1 MIKVVV
7 VGACGRMGGEVAR
20 LIIEQNDMKLIAGVE
35 AAGHPLL
42 GTAIGSGFVVA
53 DLSRFLCPTVDSRQP
68 IADVVVDFS
77 IPDAVIENVQ
87 RCVQA
92 GKPFITGV
100 TGLNETQM
108 QALKTASEKIPVV
121 YAPNFSVGV
130 CVLARLVVEASALLQ
145 EDYDVHI
152 IETHHKRKKDAPS
165 GTAKMLLE
173 KIKAKIGEREVGM
186 SSIRTGDVVGEHK
199 VIFGGPGERLE
210 LTHKAESRVAF
221 AAGVI
226 TAIRFVQNRPP
237 GFYSIADILKKG

>member
-20 LIIEQNDMKLIAGVE
+20 LITEQKDMKLIAGVE
-35 AAGHPLL
+35 AVGHPLI
-42 GTAIGSGFVVA
+42 GTPIGSGFVVA
-53 DLSRFLCPTVDSRQP
+53 DLSRFLWPTADSPQP
-68 IADVVVDFS
+68 TADVVVDFS
-77 IPDAVIENVQ
+77 IPDVVIENVQ

-92 GKPFITGV
+92 GKGYITGI
-100 TGLNETQM
+100 TGLNENQM
-108 QALKTASEKIPVV
+108 QELKNASEKIPVV

-130 CVLARLVVEASALLQ
+130 FVLARLVVEAAALLQ

-173 KIKAKIGEREVGM
+173 KIKAKIGERKIEI

-226 TAIRFVQNRPP
+226 TAIRFVQNRSP
-237 GFYSIADILKKG
+237 GFYSIAEILRP